1 MADYVSS
8 KVNAVMQIR
17 GLCIEEE
24 DVERQIVELNMMEK
38 ILDTSAWTAE
48 DLDLVGDVR
57 HSRLDRCAL
66 ELDRHRLLGG
76 DGFTGNLPNGMDD
89 CPFWHCVSDAKSQ
102 ATMCLFVHQG
112 RFKNF
117 VPEAVLAN
125 TGVGTTENIPGGNNQ
140 VHVAFPLVTLLY
152 ATFNVPIPE
161 RRSHDLWRSLQ
172 VYERAP
178 STRFESVFE
187 CLDVGRRGTGFK
199 LDVHDLKYNLRHD
212 IFEIYGVGDTS
223 AYNNT
228 RYRWDAQPVM
238 PWLEVLK
245 ELVGYTKHV
254 QSQLKVQPSFCPL
267 CEVRKECGKVRD
279 ELLERVKK
287 IHQEK
292 LDRMVHMDW
301 IKDTRGYDEVFGTRE
316 LRMSL
321 LLQELGSMGDEHEE
335 VFHMEV

>member
-1 MADYVSS
+1 
-8 KVNAVMQIR
+8 MQIR

-24 DVERQIVELNMMEK
+24 DVERQIEELNMMEK

-66 ELDRHRLLGG
+66 ELDRHMLLGG

-89 CPFWHCVSDAKSQ
+89 CPFWHCVTEAKSQ
-102 ATMCLFVHQG
+102 ATICLFVHQG
-112 RFKNF
+112 RLKYLNGG

-125 TGVGTTENIPGGNNQ
+125 TGVGTTETIPGGDNQ

-161 RRSHDLWRSLQ
+161 RRADHLWRSLQ

-178 STRFESVFE
+178 STRFKSVFE
-187 CLDVGRRGTGFK
+187 CLDLSRRGTGVR

-212 IFEIYGVGDTS
+212 IFEIHGVDDTS

-238 PWLEVLK
+238 PWLTVLTEVA
-245 ELVGYTKHV
+245 GYTKYV

-267 CEVRKECGKVRD
+267 CEVRKECSLVRD
-279 ELLERVKK
+279 ELQERVKK

-301 IKDTRGYDEVFGTRE
+301 IKDTRGNDEVFGTRE
-316 LRMSL
+316 LRMSSL
-321 LLQELGSMGDEHEE
+321 IQELGLLGDDHEDVDGRYGCE
-335 VFHMEV
+335 NV

>member
-187 CLDVGRRGTGFK
+187 CLDLSRRGTGFK

-238 PWLEVLK
+238 PWLTVLTEVA
-245 ELVGYTKHV
+245 GYTKYV

-267 CEVRKECGKVRD
+267 CEVRKECSLVRD
-279 ELLERVKK
+279 GLQERVKK
-287 IHQEK
+287 INQEK

-301 IKDTRGYDEVFGTRE
+301 ITETHAEDKVFGTRD
-316 LRMSL
+316 LRMSS
-321 LLQELGSMGDEHEE
+321 LLQELGSMGDDH
-335 VFHMEV
+335 

>member
-1 MADYVSS
+1 
-8 KVNAVMQIR
+8 VNAVMQIR

-24 DVERQIVELNMMEK
+24 NVERQIDELKMMETM
-38 ILDTSAWTAE
+38 LDTSAWTAE
-48 DLDLVGDVR
+48 DLALVGDAR

-66 ELDRHRLLGG
+66 ELDRHRLLGS
-76 DGFTGNLPNGMDD
+76 DGFTGHMPNGMDD
-89 CPFWHCVSDAKSQ
+89 YPFWHCVSDAKSQ

-112 RFKNF
+112 RFRYL

-125 TGVGTTENIPGGNNQ
+125 TGVVFTENIPGGDNQ
-140 VHVAFPLVTLLY
+140 AHVSFPLVTLLY

-161 RRSHDLWRSLQ
+161 RRADRLWRSLQ

-187 CLDVGRRGTGFK
+187 CLDVGRRGTGVK

-228 RYRWDAQPVM
+228 RYRWDAEPVM
-238 PWLEVLK
+238 PWLTVLA
-245 ELVGYTKHV
+245 ELVGYTKYV

-279 ELLERVKK
+279 ELQERVKK
-287 IHQEK
+287 INQEK
-292 LDRMVHMDW
+292 LDRMVHMNW
-301 IKDTRGYDEVFGTRE
+301 ITETHAEDKVFGTRD
-316 LRMSL
+316 LRMSS
-321 LLQELGSMGDEHEE
+321 LLQELGSMGDGHED
-335 VFHMEV
+335 VFHMEI